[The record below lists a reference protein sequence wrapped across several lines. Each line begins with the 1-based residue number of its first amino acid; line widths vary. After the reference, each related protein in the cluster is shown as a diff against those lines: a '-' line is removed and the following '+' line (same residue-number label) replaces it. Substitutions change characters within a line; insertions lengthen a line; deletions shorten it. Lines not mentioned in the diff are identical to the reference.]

1 MTLRY
6 RIQKNVLSS
15 LGLIDARTN
24 YGSNISNSAS
34 ENEQPVLTYRRVKF
48 TNRKHTSVKIIV
60 VFKIF
65 HRCLF
70 ATWIKPFGSD
80 LCISISCSVDCGF
93 EQVSANS
100 FVTGHII
107 LPLTK
112 VIIDKSRLEA
122 SLLEQ
127 DTIENNS
134 QPIKKMCFFF
144 QFFNFILCNFLV
156 ADPTMF

>member
-1 MTLRY
+1 M
-6 RIQKNVLSS
+6 SS

-34 ENEQPVLTYRRVKF
+34 ENEQPVLTYRRIKF

-80 LCISISCSVDCGF
+80 LCISISCSVDGGF
-93 EQVSANS
+93 EQVSAKS

-107 LPLTK
+107 LP
-112 VIIDKSRLEA
+112 S
-122 SLLEQ
+122 
-127 DTIENNS
+127 N
-134 QPIKKMCFFF
+134 IKKPLEIWSSVSTNDTPSFHEFS
-144 QFFNFILCNFLV
+144 
-156 ADPTMF
+156 